1 MTVRAPFGNALRV
14 LATLV
19 VLTAA
24 VSAQVTDHATVQQ
37 LGPDSNWTGTEPV
50 APHDLR
56 WDERLPESRPEP
68 TAGDIRGDLP
78 RSRMA
83 DLADLEGIFSY
94 RFVGEHFSSFAGNS
108 ISFSDDTDCDGFSEV
123 LIGAPWFG
131 GQGFSGGPGAAY
143 VVSVADV
150 EAADAADGIVDRV
163 IDLGFVAALPRSW
176 KLVGAGRQGVGTA
189 VASDGDANGDGCS
202 DLLIGAPDRYSTGS
216 AYVVSALD
224 LPAADAADGEADGV
238 VDIRRIADQPD
249 SWEIADGDRG
259 DSAGTQVAFV
269 RDMNGDGRSDLLIGA
284 PAFNAQN
291 QPGAA
296 YVLSGAALPSADAE
310 DGVADGRIALASVAA
325 QPDSW
330 KLVGENAGDRVGRQ
344 LSAANLDSD
353 GRSDFIVDASIH
365 TAGLDQQGA
374 VYLIAA
380 SDLPAMDNADGD
392 LDGLIE
398 LRNAAGGNASWKLLG
413 SARNQAIGSTHLG
426 ARAVV
431 TGDVVGDGRDEVV
444 IATQAWTD
452 APDAGVF
459 VVSVPDLP
467 SADEADGAEDGVV
480 RLDHALAQED
490 SFSLEWEGPRFNVSS
505 NVDVDGDGL
514 VDILVGSY
522 DYRDVGCLP
531 SGGYGTHGGV
541 ALVPGGSLHAADAAD
556 GEADTV
562 VDLEGMSSADGFW
575 KFIGGPTDRLG
586 TSVSAGDID
595 GDGKDDPILASMIHH
610 IPYRACGSIV
620 STGFVFVMSSAHF
633 QAADALDGETDGEIR
648 VDTLHVDVEPAPPV
662 VREITQFEDSVVVMR
677 VSGSLKTAELDFD
690 ALADGFY
697 AHYEDEFDYLVFISN
712 LPTLNYSQRHQ
723 YYGIHMDVSNTVRGT
738 GRRIYD
744 SGGTLKSMIH
754 FPYRDPILYGPSLHE
769 IMHSWANY
777 AIPTVEPVHWGF
789 SSANGQLGGFDL
801 ANLVDLG
808 NGRYSAGRF
817 GTFANGGNS
826 LPYSPMELYFAG
838 LIPPEEVPDL
848 WVAKDGEWAGERD
861 ESGNSIFTASDVE
874 TWSVRRVVEEHGVR
888 APDWRSSQ
896 KSFRAA
902 VVLITDDGFPATSA
916 TLREL
921 REALRTFSHPG
932 SDGNDGSFNFW
943 EATGGR
949 AAIKMDDL
957 QGSGVPVV
965 TNQPPAPAG
974 VLAPLT
980 IALGRG
986 GGDGGRIGS
995 VP

>member
-1 MTVRAPFGNALRV
+1 M
-14 LATLV
+14 
-19 VLTAA
+19 
-24 VSAQVTDHATVQQ
+24 
-37 LGPDSNWTGTEPV
+37 
-50 APHDLR
+50 
-56 WDERLPESRPEP
+56 
-68 TAGDIRGDLP
+68 
-78 RSRMA
+78 
-83 DLADLEGIFSY
+83 
-94 RFVGEHFSSFAGNS
+94 
-108 ISFSDDTDCDGFSEV
+108 
-123 LIGAPWFG
+123 
-131 GQGFSGGPGAAY
+131 
-143 VVSVADV
+143 
-150 EAADAADGIVDRV
+150 
-163 IDLGFVAALPRSW
+163 
-176 KLVGAGRQGVGTA
+176 
-189 VASDGDANGDGCS
+189 
-202 DLLIGAPDRYSTGS
+202 
-216 AYVVSALD
+216 
-224 LPAADAADGEADGV
+224 
-238 VDIRRIADQPD
+238 
-249 SWEIADGDRG
+249 
-259 DSAGTQVAFV
+259 
-269 RDMNGDGRSDLLIGA
+269 
-284 PAFNAQN
+284 
-291 QPGAA
+291 
-296 YVLSGAALPSADAE
+296 
-310 DGVADGRIALASVAA
+310 
-325 QPDSW
+325 
-330 KLVGENAGDRVGRQ
+330 
-344 LSAANLDSD
+344 
-353 GRSDFIVDASIH
+353 
-365 TAGLDQQGA
+365 
-374 VYLIAA
+374 
-380 SDLPAMDNADGD
+380 
-392 LDGLIE
+392 
-398 LRNAAGGNASWKLLG
+398 
-413 SARNQAIGSTHLG
+413 
-426 ARAVV
+426 
-431 TGDVVGDGRDEVV
+431 
-444 IATQAWTD
+444 
-452 APDAGVF
+452 
-459 VVSVPDLP
+459 
-467 SADEADGAEDGVV
+467 
-480 RLDHALAQED
+480 
-490 SFSLEWEGPRFNVSS
+490 
-505 NVDVDGDGL
+505 
-514 VDILVGSY
+514 
-522 DYRDVGCLP
+522 
-531 SGGYGTHGGV
+531 
-541 ALVPGGSLHAADAAD
+541 
-556 GEADTV
+556 
-562 VDLEGMSSADGFW
+562 
-575 KFIGGPTDRLG
+575 
-586 TSVSAGDID
+586 D
-595 GDGKDDPILASMIHH
+595 GDGKHDPMLASMIHH

-648 VDTLHVDVEPAPPV
+648 VDTLHLDVEPAPPV

-697 AHYEDEFDYLVFISN
+697 ARYEDEFDYLVFISN

-738 GRRIYD
+738 GRRVYD

-848 WVAKDGEWAGERD
+848 LVAKDGEWAGERE

-980 IALGRG
+980 IAVDGAAVTVDVSAAFRDPDGDRLTYGATSSAPGIASVVAFGSAVIVTPVSEGRSTVTVTATDTEGSNTTAAQTFTVTVSPPANRPPVPAGTLAPVTLEVDGAAVTVDLAGAFRDPDGDRLTYGTTSSAPGVASVVVFGSAVVVTPVSEGTATVMVTATDVG
-986 GGDGGRIGS
+986 GSNTTATQRFAVTVRAPANRPPEPVGTLAPLRIAVDEAAATVAVSGAFRDPDGDVLTYGATSSAPRVATVSASGS
-995 VP
+995 VVTVTPVSEGTTTVTVTATDTGGSSTSAMQSFLVTVRPRLRTGRRWRWARWRR